1 MSVSFA
7 QDRKV
12 DINALVQETQKMSD
26 RSGEMTLIWWIPEE
40 FWRASFEQD
49 PNMTAAQTEEFIKVL
64 RPYMLIVAVDGNIG
78 SFGGVTYKSET
89 TIRGSIQ
96 VIDSQGTRYRP
107 LNNENI
113 DANTKN
119 FLSMMKPVFVN
130 MLGPIG
136 QNMHFFLF
144 PAKNTMGQNIAV
156 AKSEGAFSVKLDQRV
171 FKWRLPLGSLLPVK
185 ICPVDGEKLSVRA
198 KLMKRCSHWSVTLII
213 IPILHSGK
221 KSISGRPGQDIAAVS
236 MKRQMRKKGWMNL
249 YLPWK
254 LVYFPL
260 LMKMI
265 MMKTTRYYRML
276 SRLAPTKWRTWNR
289 FCRLGRKFWV
299 KVEPKAGLRFY
310 FWKRFTDWKESR
322 GYQD

>member
-1 MSVSFA
+1 MKSIKFWRVIVLIGILFVCGWMSLSFA

-26 RSGEMTLIWWIPEE
+26 KSGEMTLIWWIPEE
-40 FWRASFEQD
+40 FWRASFDQD

-78 SFGGVTYKSET
+78 SFGGVTYKSEA

-107 LNNENI
+107 LSSENI
-113 DANTKN
+113 DADTKN
-119 FLSMMKPVFVN
+119 FLAMMKPVFVN

-171 FKWRLPLGSLLPVK
+171 FKWRLPLGALLSAK
-185 ICPVDGEKLSVRA
+185 ICPVDGEKLGGAWKFCPWHGVE
-198 KLMKRCSHWSVTLII
+198 LTY
-213 IPILHSGK
+213 
-221 KSISGRPGQDIAAVS
+221 
-236 MKRQMRKKGWMNL
+236 RK
-249 YLPWK
+249 
-254 LVYFPL
+254 
-260 LMKMI
+260 
-265 MMKTTRYYRML
+265 
-276 SRLAPTKWRTWNR
+276 
-289 FCRLGRKFWV
+289 
-299 KVEPKAGLRFY
+299 
-310 FWKRFTDWKESR
+310 
-322 GYQD
+322 

>member
-1 MSVSFA
+1 MKSIKFLKVRVLIGVLLICGWMSLSFA

-26 RSGEMTLIWWIPEE
+26 TSGEMTLIWWIPEE

-49 PNMTAAQTEEFIKVL
+49 PNMTAAQTEEFVKIL

-89 TIRGSIQ
+89 TIRDSIQ

-113 DANTKN
+113 DADTKN

-144 PAKNTMGQNIAV
+144 PARNTMGQNIAV
-156 AKSEGAFSVKLDQRV
+156 AKSEGAFSVKLDKRV
-171 FKWRLPLGSLLPVK
+171 FKWRLPLGSLLPTK
-185 ICPVDGEKLSVRA
+185 ICPVDGEKLSGA
-198 KLMKRCSHWSVTLII
+198 WKFCPWHGAELTY
-213 IPILHSGK
+213 
-221 KSISGRPGQDIAAVS
+221 
-236 MKRQMRKKGWMNL
+236 RK
-249 YLPWK
+249 
-254 LVYFPL
+254 
-260 LMKMI
+260 
-265 MMKTTRYYRML
+265 
-276 SRLAPTKWRTWNR
+276 
-289 FCRLGRKFWV
+289 
-299 KVEPKAGLRFY
+299 
-310 FWKRFTDWKESR
+310 
-322 GYQD
+322 